1 MCYDGFER
9 SCVVRNSSRGRL
21 GLRRKECL
29 ILEICMCCVEIQRA
43 ADLVKVPRRFGEGLS
58 LWPTPSPLIRPY
70 NDVERYFCG
79 EGPRIFYRPSPKK
92 QSCESLPAGYRG
104 KRPTLR
110 DFACRVP
117 WKMAYPAGRA
127 FRLFLPEPMKKR
139 LERKTFTVSY
149 IMLRLYPI
157 LRTVK

>member
-1 MCYDGFER
+1 M
-9 SCVVRNSSRGRL
+9 
-21 GLRRKECL
+21 RRKECL
-29 ILEICMCCVEIQRA
+29 ILEISMCCVEIQRT

-79 EGPRIFYRPSPKK
+79 EGPLIFYRPSPKK
-92 QSCESLPAGYRG
+92 QSCESLPAWYRG
-104 KRPTLR
+104 KWLTLR
-110 DFACRVP
+110 EFACRVP
-117 WKMAYPAGRA
+117 VKMAYPAGRA

-139 LERKTFTVSY
+139 LERKIFTVSY
-149 IMLRLYPI
+149 IMVRLYPI

>member
-1 MCYDGFER
+1 
-9 SCVVRNSSRGRL
+9 
-21 GLRRKECL
+21 
-29 ILEICMCCVEIQRA
+29 MCCVEIQRA

-79 EGPRIFYRPSPKK
+79 EGPRIFYRPSPKR

-104 KRPTLR
+104 KWPTLR

-117 WKMAYPAGRA
+117 VKMAYPAGFCLQGTGENGLPCGKGFPVISARA
-127 FRLFLPEPMKKR
+127 PE
-139 LERKTFTVSY
+139 EAAGA
-149 IMLRLYPI
+149 
-157 LRTVK
+157 